1 MIGKLNE
8 INKKGGVLMAQ
19 KKYYAVVKGRKTGV
33 FDNWDVCK
41 KQIEG
46 YSGAIYKGFLNY
58 EDAYNFIN
66 GQAKN
71 INNIEDNIH
80 KIEAYV
86 DGSYSEE
93 YGKYSYGCIILFENE
108 IIKLSGASDDKDYI
122 AMRNV
127 AGELLGAMEAIKWAY
142 ENKLNSITIYYDYEG
157 IEKWANEIWKTNRKG
172 TKEYLEFIKK
182 YRKCLTINFKK
193 VKAHSGDVYNEE
205 ADKLAKD
212 ALFGDIKGMQSEKKI
227 LDKNIEIFNRIMNI
241 EDKTK
246 NSFNFL
252 FKNYIIS
259 ESKLKKFVK
268 EIWELHGNDRK
279 EIDIINLNFD
289 IKNSRLQWSVKN
301 TQGNQQDFEIYI

>member
-1 MIGKLNE
+1 
-8 INKKGGVLMAQ
+8 MAQ
-19 KKYYAVVKGRKTGV
+19 KYYAVVKGKKTGI
-33 FDNWDVCK
+33 FDNWDFCK

-46 YSGAIYKGFLNY
+46 YSGAIYKGFSNY
-58 EDAYNFIN
+58 EDAYDFIN
-66 GQAKN
+66 GQTKN
-71 INNIEDNIH
+71 INNNEDSINIV
-80 KIEAYV
+80 EAYV

-142 ENKLNSITIYYDYEG
+142 ENKLNSITVYYDYEG
-157 IEKWANEIWKTNRKG
+157 IEKWANEIWKTNKKG

-182 YRKCLTINFKK
+182 YRKCLEINFKK

-205 ADKLAKD
+205 ADKLAKE
-212 ALFGDIKGMQSEKKI
+212 ALFDEIKGIQIEEKNS
-227 LDKNIEIFNRIMNI
+227 DKNIEIFNKIMNI

-246 NSFNFL
+246 NSVNFI

-268 EIWELHGNDRK
+268 EIWELHGNDRR

-289 IKNSRLQWSVKN
+289 IKNSRLHWSVKN